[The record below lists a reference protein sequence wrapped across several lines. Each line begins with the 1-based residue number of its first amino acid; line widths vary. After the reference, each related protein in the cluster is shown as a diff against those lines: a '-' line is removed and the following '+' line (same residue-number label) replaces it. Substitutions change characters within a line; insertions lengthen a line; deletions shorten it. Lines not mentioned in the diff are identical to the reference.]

1 MRNLSKC
8 ILLFLILWFS
18 KLNLYS
24 QEVIP
29 SANTEVRICFERV
42 SQCLKSCNHKYPSSD
57 TRFPDTKRNDCRE
70 ECITASENIVCRNLF
85 QSSYK

>member
-8 ILLFLILWFS
+8 ILLFLILCFS
-18 KLNLYS
+18 KLNLNS